1 MKKTITLLLAFV
13 MIFSFASCKSN
24 ADIKNSD
31 GDATDEVTTTA
42 KEETEKSPIYDKAY
56 YDFEKRLYIVE
67 NAEPKEQYFY
77 QNGGDLHGGT
87 LSYSSVD
94 EALEKCKNDENSAG
108 FFLFKAQKL
117 SSKSICHMDAWISA
131 AFAPCYTVTTVK
143 ILEIYGE
150 FPRNTDFKYPKHVP
164 NGVRWARFR
173 MESAMRLVGFFVSE
187 DSAENQSLS
196 TDVFY
201 IVFLDKDHRFYKMES
216 K

>member
-1 MKKTITLLLAFV
+1 MQELKIVKK
-13 MIFSFASCKSN
+13 
-24 ADIKNSD
+24 
-31 GDATDEVTTTA
+31 
-42 KEETEKSPIYDKAY
+42 EKKYWLNQ
-56 YDFEKRLYIVE
+56 RV
-67 NAEPKEQYFY
+67 
-77 QNGGDLHGGT
+77 GGGG
-87 LSYSSVD
+87 L
-94 EALEKCKNDENSAG
+94 
-108 FFLFKAQKL
+108 
-117 SSKSICHMDAWISA
+117 
-131 AFAPCYTVTTVK
+131 K

>member
-1 MKKTITLLLAFV
+1 MTPKKNNPRKECFLSNLPKHDIHSDIADVKGKLS
-13 MIFSFASCKSN
+13 FSFKYFDGNQEAGQDFK
-24 ADIKNSD
+24 DWSD
-31 GDATDEVTTTA
+31 KQKQE
-42 KEETEKSPIYDKAY
+42 
-56 YDFEKRLYIVE
+56 L
-67 NAEPKEQYFY
+67 
-77 QNGGDLHGGT
+77 
-87 LSYSSVD
+87 
-94 EALEKCKNDENSAG
+94 LEKLRD
-108 FFLFKAQKL
+108 
-117 SSKSICHMDAWISA
+117 
-131 AFAPCYTVTTVK
+131 YTREEKKYWLNQRVGGGGLK

>member
-1 MKKTITLLLAFV
+1 MAPKKNNPRKECFLSNLPNHDIHSDIADVKGKLS
-13 MIFSFASCKSN
+13 FSFKYFDGNQEAGQDFK
-24 ADIKNSD
+24 DWSD
-31 GDATDEVTTTA
+31 KQKQE
-42 KEETEKSPIYDKAY
+42 
-56 YDFEKRLYIVE
+56 L
-67 NAEPKEQYFY
+67 
-77 QNGGDLHGGT
+77 
-87 LSYSSVD
+87 
-94 EALEKCKNDENSAG
+94 LEKLRD
-108 FFLFKAQKL
+108 
-117 SSKSICHMDAWISA
+117 
-131 AFAPCYTVTTVK
+131 YTREEKKYWLNQRVGGGGLK